1 MAATSAQDIY
11 SDFKAA
17 GANDRAA
24 GLGMLA
30 STFALYKLM
39 NIDYFRDNLLKDTFM
54 DESKVR
60 EALRGAS
67 RETKEALEKAIGSEA
82 VTTTKEAAGFFNK
95 VSDIYHNKLVA
106 GLQKKGVTGLMNRGL
121 SEGVEE
127 VMEEATTDLIKATTE
142 GLGALGIPVT
152 DDRLDFG

>member
-1 MAATSAQDIY
+1 
-11 SDFKAA
+11 
-17 GANDRAA
+17 
-24 GLGMLA
+24 MLA

-39 NIDYFRDNLLKDTFM
+39 NIDYFRDNLFKDTFM
-54 DESKVR
+54 DESEVR

-67 RETKEALEKAIGSEA
+67 RETKEALGKVIGSETA
-82 VTTTKEAAGFFNK
+82 ATTKEAAGFFNK

-106 GLQKKGVTGLMNRGL
+106 GLQKKGVAGLMNRGL

-127 VMEEATTDLIKATTE
+127 VMEEAATDLIKATTE